1 MGPQYERGVNGCEGR
16 RPRDDFSYAVNISVM
31 RLGMEVTIVE
41 AVFVLGCD
49 GFSADGGMVNFDS
62 FVVLAIR
69 KKKCVAVF

>member
-1 MGPQYERGVNGCEGR
+1 
-16 RPRDDFSYAVNISVM
+16 M